1 MRVLFSDL
9 TIVIK
14 VGDEFFLEL
23 SKGKESVVV
32 EVPQGPEF
40 IGQLPDQQLT
50 PVRVPTVWTVAIHTT
65 VQNMLLINA

>member
-1 MRVLFSDL
+1 M
-9 TIVIK
+9 IK

-50 PVRVPTVWTVAIHTT
+50 PVGVPTVWTVAIHTT
-65 VQNMLLINA
+65 VQNMLLIKA